1 MNDNDTSHQCGP
13 TRQQLWS
20 VLLTIYNYYLC
31 EELGMYGRDK
41 LFVPPREVFE
51 ALAWLNDWLDMAI
64 REGWIDGVAK
74 EPY

>member
-20 VLLTIYNYYLC
+20 ALLTIYNYYLC
-31 EELGMYGRDK
+31 EEYGMYRHLDI
-41 LFVPPREVFE
+41 FSRPSTVFDSL
-51 ALAWLNDWLDMAI
+51 ALLKDWLDMAV
-64 REGWIDGVAK
+64 REEWIDGVVK